1 MSAGSGWVRAYL
13 SPRLDGALDGALPS
27 AAALPPA
34 QRLNSPSL
42 QINELGGYETVV
54 DDSDVLYMTRIQK
67 ERFERAADYEA
78 VKSSFELCPADLGR
92 SRALV
97 MHPLPRVNEITP
109 EVDRLPN
116 ARYFE
121 QVGYGV
127 IMRMT
132 LLGFALRD
140 GL

>member
-67 ERFERAADYEA
+67 ERF
-78 VKSSFELCPADLGR
+78 
-92 SRALV
+92 
-97 MHPLPRVNEITP
+97 
-109 EVDRLPN
+109 
-116 ARYFE
+116 
-121 QVGYGV
+121 
-127 IMRMT
+127 
-132 LLGFALRD
+132 
-140 GL
+140 